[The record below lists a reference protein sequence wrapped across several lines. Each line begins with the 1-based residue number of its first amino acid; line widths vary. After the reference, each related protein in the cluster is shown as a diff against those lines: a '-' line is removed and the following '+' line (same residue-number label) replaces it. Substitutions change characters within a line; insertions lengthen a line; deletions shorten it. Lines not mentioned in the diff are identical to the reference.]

1 MASSVDR
8 ALDVIARLSTS
19 PQSPSA
25 LAREL
30 GVHRSTVLRLL
41 QTLELRGFAR
51 REASG
56 RWVTGFEL
64 ISIGQRSLDAISVRE
79 VARPHLQR
87 LSTTI
92 GHTLHL
98 AERTESDVIYID
110 KFDGGGSV
118 EMRSRIGAKAQLH
131 TAAVA
136 KALIAFAPDGI
147 RALAIAKCSFE
158 RYTSTTITSEA
169 QLLREY
175 ESIRRR
181 GWAVDDGEYEDW
193 LNCIAVPVFDKD
205 GVAVAG
211 VSITS
216 LRAVASVDRLQQLL
230 PLVITARDSISRELG
245 GSGSVTR

>member
-1 MASSVDR
+1 MASSVGR
-8 ALDVIARLSTS
+8 ALDVIERLSAGAQT
-19 PQSPSA
+19 PSA
-25 LAREL
+25 LARDM
-30 GVHRSTVLRLL
+30 GVHRSTILRLL

-56 RWVTGFEL
+56 RWATGFGL
-64 ISIGQRSLDAISVRE
+64 VAIGQKALDAINVRE
-79 VARPHLQR
+79 IARPHLQR
-87 LSTTI
+87 LSATI
-92 GHTLHL
+92 GHTVHL

-118 EMRSRIGAKAQLH
+118 EMRSRIGAKAQPH

-158 RYTSTTITSEA
+158 RYTSTTITSEG

-175 ESIRRR
+175 ELIRRR
-181 GWAVDDGEYEDW
+181 GWAVDDGEHEDW

-211 VSITS
+211 ISITS
-216 LRAVASVDRLQQLL
+216 LRAIASVDHLQQLL

-245 GSGSVTR
+245 GSRSVTR

>member
-8 ALDVIARLSTS
+8 ALDVIARLSAS

-79 VARPHLQR
+79 IARPHLQR

-98 AERTESDVIYID
+98 AERVETDVIYID
-110 KFDGGGSV
+110 KFDGGGHV

-136 KALIAFAPDGI
+136 KALMAFAADGT
-147 RALAIAKCSFE
+147 RALAMGKLEYE
-158 RYTSTTITSEA
+158 RYTPTTITSDE
-169 QLLREY
+169 QLSREY
-175 ESIRRR
+175 ELIRRR
-181 GWAVDDGEYEDW
+181 GWAIDDGEHEDW
-193 LNCIAVPVFDKD
+193 LNCIAVPVFDRD
-205 GVAVAG
+205 GDAVAG
-211 VSITS
+211 ISITS
-216 LRAVASVDRLQQLL
+216 LRAIASVDQLQLLL
-230 PLVITARDSISRELG
+230 PLMVGTRDSISRELG
-245 GSGSVTR
+245 WSGTVTH

>member
-8 ALDVIARLSTS
+8 ALDVIARLSAS

-51 REASG
+51 RETSG

-64 ISIGQRSLDAISVRE
+64 ISIGQRSLNAISIRE

-87 LSTTI
+87 LSTTV

-98 AERTESDVIYID
+98 AERIDTDVIYID
-110 KFDGGGSV
+110 KVDGGGHV
-118 EMRSRIGAKAQLH
+118 EMRSRVGAKAQLH

-136 KALIAFAPDGI
+136 KALIAFAPEGT
-147 RALAIAKCSFE
+147 RALAMSKLEYE
-158 RYTSTTITSEA
+158 RYTPTTITSDE
-169 QLLREY
+169 QLSREY
-175 ESIRRR
+175 ELIRRR
-181 GWAVDDGEYEDW
+181 GWAIDDGEHEDW
-193 LNCIAVPVFDKD
+193 LNCIAVPVFDRD
-205 GVAVAG
+205 GDAVAG
-211 VSITS
+211 ISITS
-216 LRAVASVDRLQQLL
+216 LRAIASVDHLQLLL
-230 PLVITARDSISRELG
+230 PLIMGTRDLISRELG
-245 GSGSVTR
+245 WSGTATR